1 MKRIMRFW
9 MVLALLATAACEH
22 KELCYEHPHVGFVRV
37 LFDWSQLPGANPECM
52 YVRFFPEEGGRPVQ
66 YEFTGRDGGTVQL
79 SPGNYRI
86 ICHNGDMESTHA
98 RNTEQYDTFEFYT
111 PQESLLAP
119 LNRSSSNVPRADGT
133 ETQQVVRTPEYLYG
147 DCCGELTL
155 RRNETT
161 TVTLTPTERVCTY
174 TVEIRN
180 VENMDKVVQ
189 ISGTLSGMAGA
200 YCLVADALRDAP
212 CILPFEFRKADATT
226 VEAHFHTFG
235 HCPEPAVPHKIVV
248 YGIMTRGAQQY
259 QVYGDAEDVVTPQIH
274 GAADP
279 HRVHIVLDGLRF
291 TDDAPGGGMNPSVDD
306 WGSVEIEIPM

>member
-1 MKRIMRFW
+1 MSGSSPK
-9 MVLALLATAACEH
+9 
-22 KELCYEHPHVGFVRV
+22 G
-37 LFDWSQLPGANPECM
+37 
-52 YVRFFPEEGGRPVQ
+52 GGRPVQ

-111 PQESLLAP
+111 PQESLLAQ